1 MTIGTNKD
9 DIIYFF
15 NLPLLNNE
23 IRSRNLENKVYRYM
37 NQIKLHIDD
46 MLTYLN
52 IERLVKYFILRN
64 ISLTYSDIN
73 MEFVNIERYM
83 IEKSID
89 NQELIDKYR
98 RYINILIESLS

>member
-23 IRSRNLENKVYRYM
+23 IRLRNLENRVYRYM
-37 NQIKLHIDD
+37 NQIRLHIDD
-46 MLTYLN
+46 MITYLY
-52 IERLVKYFILRN
+52 IERLVKYLILRN

-73 MEFVNIERYM
+73 MEFINIERYM

-89 NQELIDKYR
+89 NQELIDKFR